1 MCDEQEP
8 VSMIDYAVGLAVREV
23 VAEMVSK
30 EVGIDIMEGRKILME
45 LVKDE
50 MEATENIRVWFENN
64 I

>member
-1 MCDEQEP
+1 MEEETEQ
-8 VSMIDYAVGLAVREV
+8 VSMIEYAVGLAVREV
-23 VAEMVSK
+23 VVEMVSK

-50 MEATENIRVWFENN
+50 MEAPENIRVWFENN